1 MTVRMG
7 NAVNRAQIDI
17 INHMPRYPV
26 PRLPPA
32 FPFILGVE
40 PRNEAKKDSCRHWH
54 SVANSRFSQH
64 RTMYANAHNI
74 FIRKHTVFFR
84 AEGLLKM

>member
-1 MTVRMG
+1 MTVCMG
-7 NAVNRAQIDI
+7 NAVNRALIDV

-40 PRNEAKKDSCRHWH
+40 PGNEAKKDSWPSLAQC
-54 SVANSRFSQH
+54 SKQS
-64 RTMYANAHNI
+64 
-74 FIRKHTVFFR
+74 FFTTQDHVCKCTQYLHQ
-84 AEGLLKM
+84 ETYCFLLG